1 MDPVL
6 WRTLKTV
13 LGKLLEKAAGDEA
26 EDVLGC
32 GSSKDIHKKL
42 DTLRTKLNGKLQAN
56 KRWREALIKEMKAL
70 EKYATKKNQECNAT
84 P

>member
-1 MDPVL
+1 ML
-6 WRTLKTV
+6 WKTLKTV
-13 LGKLLEKAAGDEA
+13 LGKLLEKAAGDEV

-32 GSSKDIHKKL
+32 GSSKDIHRKL

-56 KRWREALIKEMKAL
+56 KRWREAQLKELKAL
-70 EKYATKKNQECNAT
+70 EKCATQKNQECNAT